1 MENTNPTTTEDEP
14 KLVTCYNE
22 CECMSHVLQT
32 MVWTDEASS
41 VDIGILTSGNTPML
55 TRFKEACRHICG
67 GELNHTGVV
76 LNRQE
81 AWKLVDFLQ
90 REFLPLGGFLA
101 RTDGQTL
108 ETYTSKALDKLPDEE
123 SGHTYWGFTPEYIR
137 EPDYEDDPTR
147 WFNTLKEAQEFR
159 GNHNLLAKMVED
171 DLKILGLPLNDH
183 ELTRRHRTPDYMEL
197 KDTWEHATL
206 TIAKK
211 LSIVPPDYDRVASR
225 ASQEMP
231 RHVGSEF
238 RSRHVNLTVD
248 GVRELL

>member
-14 KLVTCYNE
+14 KLVTCYSE

-55 TRFKEACRHICG
+55 TRFKEAWRHICG

-76 LNRQE
+76 LNHEE

-90 REFLPLGGFLA
+90 REFLPLA
-101 RTDGQTL
+101 RTDGKNL
-108 ETYTSKALDKLPDEE
+108 EVNSKALERIPDEE

-137 EPDYEDDPTR
+137 EPDYEDDSTR
-147 WFNTLKEAQEFR
+147 WFSTLKEAQEFR

-183 ELTRRHRTPDYMEL
+183 ELTRHHRTPDYMEL
-197 KDTWEHATL
+197 KDTWEQATL
-206 TIAKK
+206 KIAKK

-231 RHVGSEF
+231 RHTDSDILP
-238 RSRHVNLTVD
+238 RRVNLTVD